1 MYIFLCLQ
9 IMKMDVNTGDVISWK
24 DPGHFVSEPVFVPRR
39 PHTSQAAS
47 NEGGKRKR
55 NDDEEKDE
63 EDEEEREEEDDGA
76 LIFTL
81 LSPGALSQVHLVV
94 LDAAS
99 FDEIA
104 RISFRA
110 EGTVTEGFHGIFVRE
125 EEEFHRY

>member
-1 MYIFLCLQ
+1 MTAFLFSELNTKESERLFFSLSLSVLQ
-9 IMKMDVNTGDVISWK
+9 ILKMDVTTGDLISWK
-24 DPGHFVSEPVFVPRR
+24 DPGHFVSEPVFVSR
-39 PHTSQAAS
+39 HSSGS
-47 NEGGKRKR
+47 N
-55 NDDEEKDE
+55 NADDL
-63 EDEEEREEEDDGA
+63 EEDDGV

-81 LSPGALSQVHLVV
+81 LSAGALSQVQLVV

-99 FDEIA
+99 FEELA